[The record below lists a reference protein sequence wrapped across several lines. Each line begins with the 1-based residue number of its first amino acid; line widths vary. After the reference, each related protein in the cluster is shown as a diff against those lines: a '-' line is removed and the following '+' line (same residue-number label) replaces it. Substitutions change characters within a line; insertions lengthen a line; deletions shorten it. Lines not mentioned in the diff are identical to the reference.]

1 MFLSF
6 NKPSQARI
14 DDKGVFKKHK
24 VKRHNN
30 IRNNSV
36 EHTTVTKKPSG
47 WQKYDSPSYEKLPS
61 GTHNTKKSLLTRGV
75 RVDAGWSIGNSR
87 ASLARNGG
95 SIPPPAINPSIVQR
109 IKTNSQYT
117 FFL

>member
-1 MFLSF
+1 MLLSF
-6 NKPSQARI
+6 NKPSQACI

-61 GTHNTKKSLLTRGV
+61 GTHNTKKSLLTQGV
-75 RVDAGWSIGNSR
+75 WVLGEYSVEVSGQTVNLLPLWFGRFDSAFSHYFV
-87 ASLARNGG
+87 
-95 SIPPPAINPSIVQR
+95 
-109 IKTNSQYT
+109 K
-117 FFL
+117 

>member
-61 GTHNTKKSLLTRGV
+61 GTHNTKKSLLTQGV
-75 RVDAGWSIGNSR
+75 WVLGEYSVEVAV
-87 ASLARNGG
+87 LAVNQLLNGSGG
-95 SIPPPAINPSIVQR
+95 STPSSPTI
-109 IKTNSQYT
+109 
-117 FFL
+117 L

>member
-1 MFLSF
+1 MFGVTCTWHGEFSRDAV
-6 NKPSQARI
+6 PYRI
-14 DDKGVFKKHK
+14 YVY
-24 VKRHNN
+24 R

>member
-30 IRNNSV
+30 IRNNFV
-36 EHTTVTKKPSG
+36 G
-47 WQKYDSPSYEKLPS
+47 
-61 GTHNTKKSLLTRGV
+61 
-75 RVDAGWSIGNSR
+75 
-87 ASLARNGG
+87 LARH
-95 SIPPPAINPSIVQR
+95 
-109 IKTNSQYT
+109 KTA
-117 FFL
+117 

>member
-47 WQKYDSPSYEKLPS
+47 WQKNDSPSYEKLPS
-61 GTHNTKKSLLTRGV
+61 GKHNTINILLTRGF
-75 RVDAGWSIGNSR
+75 RVLGEYSVEVAGQTVNLLPLWFGWFDSIFSHYF
-87 ASLARNGG
+87 
-95 SIPPPAINPSIVQR
+95 V
-109 IKTNSQYT
+109 K
-117 FFL
+117 